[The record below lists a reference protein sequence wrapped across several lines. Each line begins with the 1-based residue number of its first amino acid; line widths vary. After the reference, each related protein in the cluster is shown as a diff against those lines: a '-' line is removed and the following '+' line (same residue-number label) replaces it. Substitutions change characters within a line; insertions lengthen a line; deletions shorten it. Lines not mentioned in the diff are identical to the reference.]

1 MNRSRLL
8 AALAGIFLGAAPLSA
23 ADLTQIDRKITREP
37 AYKSKPKYC
46 LLVFGRQAQT
56 RVWLVL
62 DGDTL
67 YVDRNGNG
75 DLTEEGEKVTADKR
89 EDPDAGTSTFQAGDI
104 RDGSLLHKGLHV
116 AVTSL
121 THLAEQDECV
131 KALLTKDP
139 KARGYLLSLDVE
151 MPGWKGTGVGGRV
164 HQRAFYV
171 DVNGVL
177 QFAGRPQDAP
187 VVSFGGPWQ
196 VTLFGRQRLTVGRE
210 ADVVLGVGTPGV
222 GPGTTAWIDY
232 EGVIPEKV
240 HPTLEITYPPKQP
253 GGPPVTQRYK
263 LPRRC

>member
-8 AALAGIFLGAAPLSA
+8 AALTCIFLCAAPLSA

-46 LLVFGRQAQT
+46 LLVFGLQAQT
-56 RVWLVL
+56 RVWVVL

-75 DLTEEGEKVTADKR
+75 DLTEADEKVTANK
-89 EDPDAGTSTFQAGDI
+89 PPGTADGDYIFQAGDV
-104 RDGSLLHKGLHV
+104 RDGTLLHKGLS
-116 AVTSL
+116 VTVTPL
-121 THLAEQDECV
+121 HMTDPDEFV
-131 KALLTKDP
+131 KALVTKDP
-139 KARGYLLSLDVE
+139 EAHGYLVSLSVE
-151 MPGWKGTGVGGRV
+151 MPGRKGTGVGGRV
-164 HQRAFYV
+164 HQQAFYV

-187 VVSFGGPWQ
+187 IVYFGGPWQ
-196 VTLFGRQRLTVGRE
+196 ITLFHRHRLTVGRE
-210 ADVVLGVGTPGV
+210 TDVVLGVGTPGV
-222 GPGTTAWIDY
+222 GPGTTAWINY

-240 HPTLEITYPPKQP
+240 YPTLEITYPPKRP
-253 GGPPVTQRYK
+253 GDPPVTQRCE

>member
-8 AALAGIFLGAAPLSA
+8 AALTCFFLGAAQLSA
-23 ADLTQIDRKITREP
+23 VDLTLIDRKIAREP

-46 LLVFGRQAQT
+46 LLVFGPQAQT

-75 DLTEEGEKVTADKR
+75 DLTEAGAKVTANKR
-89 EDPDAGTSTFQAGDI
+89 EGADADEYNFQAGDV
-104 RDGSLLHKGLHV
+104 RNGALLHKDLFV
-116 AVTSL
+116 RVTSL
-121 THLAEQDECV
+121 SPYADQDEFA
-131 KALLTKDP
+131 KALVTKDP
-139 KARGYLLSLDVE
+139 KARAYHLSLYME
-151 MPGWKGTGVGGRV
+151 MPGRKGTGVGGRV
-164 HQRAFYV
+164 HHRAFYV

-177 QFAGRPQDAP
+177 QFADRPRDAP
-187 VVSFGGPWQ
+187 VVHFGGPLQ
-196 VTLFGRQRLTVGRE
+196 VTLFGRHRLTVGRVT
-210 ADVVLGVGTPGV
+210 DVVLGVGTCGL

-240 HPTLEITYPPKQP
+240 YPTLEITYPPKRP
-253 GGPPVTQRYK
+253 GEPPVTQRYE